1 VAGQEGAVC
10 ANSAEPTS
18 IPFEFG
24 AAAPIDDSM
33 ENRPVSKVVDLS
45 AYETSALKE
54 RLGALRRYL

>member
-1 VAGQEGAVC
+1 MAGVGSSP
-10 ANSAEPTS
+10 NSTDDLRF
-18 IPFEFG
+18 PFEIAG
-24 AAAPIDDSM
+24 AARIDVAM